1 MQNEFKKSSKYPI
14 NSQNKSKNSF
24 LLAILLPAIF
34 LLLVIVGLSIFI
46 TDQSRLATLD
56 ILVSPV
62 SSEITINGQTYKNG
76 SHKLEPGTYTAEIK
90 KPDFITKTFTLTLVS
105 GKTTNLHTYL
115 NQTDGSLSW
124 YLSHNDDAILATQIG
139 DEEADQLM
147 ENAAKS
153 YPILNILPIIIDE
166 YDAEY
171 NYTNYRI
178 DGGNEDRCTHDFC
191 LIITDTTGGNEE
203 NAKTQITNR
212 GYDLNDYEII
222 YHYEPI
228 EPLE

>member
-1 MQNEFKKSSKYPI
+1 
-14 NSQNKSKNSF
+14 
-24 LLAILLPAIF
+24 
-34 LLLVIVGLSIFI
+34 
-46 TDQSRLATLD
+46 
-56 ILVSPV
+56 
-62 SSEITINGQTYKNG
+62 
-76 SHKLEPGTYTAEIK
+76 
-90 KPDFITKTFTLTLVS
+90 
-105 GKTTNLHTYL
+105 
-115 NQTDGSLSW
+115 
-124 YLSHNDDAILATQIG
+124 
-139 DEEADQLM
+139 M

-222 YHYEPI
+222 YHYEHI